1 MGDLEKASN
10 EAKAHE
16 TVAEVEGFT
25 TSSTSEDAEEDDE
38 VTPAVRRRSKRSRA
52 IVESDDTVDA
62 SSCNDVYKIQSLT
75 VDWDLSSR
83 EEDDVFEKEL
93 QYSTS
98 AAKDW
103 MAAFGRSRLPA
114 DTCEKKKKGSLSG
127 WYSRR
132 DKGHAKQNTNKSYL
146 KRHPLM
152 HAEANLY
159 DESDKEEHYS
169 RTHEEVVNYCAEDL
183 VGKKS
188 ASSSPPTSPVDAT
201 DEEGSTHMSLASIQG
216 GDCRVVTQADIPN
229 ICSTLELKPYQVVGV
244 NWLLLLYKNK
254 VSGVLADEMGLG
266 KTVQTI
272 AFLLLLT
279 SFETTYEQANGPHL
293 VVVPVSVLNNWKRE
307 LSWIAPTPR
316 VVMYHGGKE
325 HHRAMEDT
333 LTRDDFDI
341 MLTTYAYFER
351 DRAKMSFG
359 YMILDEGHSIQN
371 SNTSRFKRLTALRA
385 RTRLVLSGT
394 PIQNKLN
401 ELLTLLSFLM
411 SCIEAKKCENVRK
424 ILAPFILRRKKNYVL
439 SQLVAKTLSVELIQ
453 VTDEERKAYTNIL
466 ESVIKRRELV
476 TTLKAAVKEKRR

>member
-1 MGDLEKASN
+1 MKWMR
-10 EAKAHE
+10 
-16 TVAEVEGFT
+16 EVEMT
-25 TSSTSEDAEEDDE
+25 WTE
-38 VTPAVRRRSKRSRA
+38 PRA
-52 IVESDDTVDA
+52 
-62 SSCNDVYKIQSLT
+62 CLT

-114 DTCEKKKKGSLSG
+114 DTCEKKKGSLSG

-132 DKGHAKQNTNKSYL
+132 DKGHAKQNTNKSSL
-146 KRHPLM
+146 KRLPLM

-169 RTHEEVVNYCAEDL
+169 RTHDEVGQLLQECAKIALSEDL
-183 VGKKS
+183 VGKES

-216 GDCRVVTQADIPN
+216 GYRRVVTQADILN

-244 NWLLLLYKNK
+244 NWLLLLYENK

-266 KTVQTI
+266 KMVQTI
-272 AFLLLLT
+272 AFLPLLK
-279 SFETTYEQANGPHL
+279 SFETTDEQANGPHL
-293 VVVPVSVLNNWKRE
+293 VVVPASVLNNWKRE
-307 LSWIAPTPR
+307 LSWIAPTLR

-325 HHRAMEDT
+325 HRRAMEDT

-351 DRAKMSFG
+351 VTSQDERAFLRSFQFG
-359 YMILDEGHSIQN
+359 YMILDEVHSIQN

-385 RTRLVLSGT
+385 RTRLDD
-394 PIQNKLN
+394 
-401 ELLTLLSFLM
+401 LLSFFDG
-411 SCIEAKKCENVRK
+411 SEAKKCENVRK
-424 ILAPFILRRKKNYVL
+424 ILAPFILRREKKYVL
-439 SQLVAKTLSVELIQ
+439 SQLVPKTLSVELIQ

-466 ESVIKRRELV
+466 ESVIKRIELV
-476 TTLKAAVKEKRR
+476 ATLKEAVKEEQKMNKSREHKVRELMG